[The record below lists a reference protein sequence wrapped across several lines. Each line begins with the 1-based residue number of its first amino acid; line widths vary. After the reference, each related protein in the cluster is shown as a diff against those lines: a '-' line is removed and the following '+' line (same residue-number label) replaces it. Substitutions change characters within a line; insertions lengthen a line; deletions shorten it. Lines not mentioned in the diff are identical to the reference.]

1 VSNWADALRLALRLG
16 LAPEVFWRLSLAEW
30 RALTEAP
37 PAGALPNG
45 PLRPDRPLSRRGSP
59 MSFEPDDFA
68 TGGLSAV
75 PARAAEAAASL
86 EALKAP
92 AERAARSI
100 DEAFAR
106 AGASLVRSLARAAS
120 DGQLSLG
127 ELARAV
133 LGAAGAALKGGGL
146 GEALS
151 KGFSGVGFSGAR
163 ADGGPVLPGGAYL
176 VGERGPEVFR
186 PHGAGTIEPAGSG
199 GVSVTVNV
207 QGGEVGGLVRSD
219 AQLAQALARAVGL
232 GVRKL

>member
-1 VSNWADALRLALRLG
+1 
-16 LAPEVFWRLSLAEW
+16 
-30 RALTEAP
+30 
-37 PAGALPNG
+37 
-45 PLRPDRPLSRRGSP
+45 
-59 MSFEPDDFA
+59 MSFEQD
-68 TGGLSAV
+68 GLSAV

-106 AGASLVRSLARAAS
+106 AGTSLARSLARAAS
-120 DGQLSLG
+120 DGQVSLA

-146 GEALS
+146 GEALT
-151 KGFSGVGFSGAR
+151 KTFSGAR
-163 ADGGPVLPGGAYL
+163 ADGGPVLPGGSYL

-186 PHGAGTIEPAGSG
+186 PAGAGSIEPAGG
-199 GVSVTVNV
+199 GGISVTVNV

-219 AQLAQALARAVGL
+219 AQLAQALARAVSL
-232 GVRKL
+232 GAQKL

>member
-1 VSNWADALRLALRLG
+1 
-16 LAPEVFWRLSLAEW
+16 
-30 RALTEAP
+30 
-37 PAGALPNG
+37 
-45 PLRPDRPLSRRGSP
+45 
-59 MSFEPDDFA
+59 MSFEQD
-68 TGGLSAV
+68 GLSAV
-75 PARAAEAAASL
+75 PARAAEAAAAL
-86 EALKAP
+86 DALKAP

-120 DGQLSLG
+120 DGQVSLA

-146 GEALS
+146 GEAIS
-151 KGFSGVGFSGAR
+151 KSFSGAR

-186 PHGAGTIEPAGSG
+186 PSGAGSIEPVGSG

-207 QGGEVGGLVRSD
+207 QGGEVSGLVRSD
-219 AQLAQALARAVGL
+219 AQLAQALARAVSL
-232 GVRKL
+232 GARRL

>member
-1 VSNWADALRLALRLG
+1 MSLDLN
-16 LAPEVFWRLSLAEW
+16 AP
-30 RALTEAP
+30 
-37 PAGALPNG
+37 G
-45 PLRPDRPLSRRGSP
+45 D
-59 MSFEPDDFA
+59 
-68 TGGLSAV
+68 GLSAV

-100 DEAFAR
+100 DEAFTR
-106 AGASLVRSLARAAS
+106 AGTSLARSLARAAS
-120 DGQLSLG
+120 DGQVSLA

-151 KGFSGVGFSGAR
+151 KSFAGAR
-163 ADGGPVLPGGAYL
+163 ADGGPVLPGGSYL

-186 PHGAGTIEPAGSG
+186 PAAAGSIEPAGAG
-199 GVSVTVNV
+199 GVSVTINV

-219 AQLAQALARAVGL
+219 AQLAQALARAVSL
-232 GVRKL
+232 GARKL